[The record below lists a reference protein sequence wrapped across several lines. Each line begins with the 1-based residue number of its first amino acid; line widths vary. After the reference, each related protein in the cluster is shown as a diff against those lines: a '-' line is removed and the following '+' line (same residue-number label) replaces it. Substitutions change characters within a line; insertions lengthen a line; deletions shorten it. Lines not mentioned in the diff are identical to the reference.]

1 MSTTPNKTIN
11 KSPSGNDIAADIEIV
26 NDEAAESKTEASPA
40 SAPDV
45 PQPPKV
51 GETIYVHAPQFGDN
65 DGTAPAMIAISRTNA
80 PQSDDYMVKDESG
93 RTIQL
98 PVRSKPP
105 RPTSTAS
112 SMPTSPAQS
121 SQSQGT

>member
-1 MSTTPNKTIN
+1 MSTATPNKTIS
-11 KSPSGNDIAADIEIV
+11 KSPSGNDIAEIV
-26 NDEAAESKTEASPA
+26 DAETAEPTTKASPA
-40 SAPDV
+40 APTV
-45 PQPPKV
+45 PIPQSPKV

-65 DGTAPAMIAISRTNA
+65 DGTTPAMIAISRTSA

-98 PVRSKPP
+98 PVRTKPP

-112 SMPTSPAQS
+112 SMPA
-121 SQSQGT
+121 